1 MVMAWAATL
10 VKTIRE
16 RGKAI
21 FIIQFA
27 EADAGKVLNLE
38 ARWKNSKE
46 NQKSGPWS
54 NPAQVMVGW

>member
-1 MVMAWAATL
+1 L

-54 NPAQVMVGW
+54 NPAQVMVSW